1 MKIKKP
7 LALLSFEESL
17 LEEEA
22 KKARQSGYPKE
33 VISKT
38 KEIVLRRL
46 KDESRPPVKN
56 VSAFFQSILVRVLWN
71 LRETP
76 KSRENFRKIKN
87 RILLQSIKTE
97 MKKAGF
103 SEPEIT
109 EKIRKELRLDLG
121 LTESN

>member
-1 MKIKKP
+1 MSASKP

-46 KDESRPPVKN
+46 KDESRPQVKN
-56 VSAFFQSILVRVLWN
+56 VSAFFQSILVRVLWS
-71 LRETP
+71 LKETP

-87 RILLQSIKTE
+87 RILLQSIKRE

-103 SEPEIT
+103 SEREIT
-109 EKIRKELRLDLG
+109 EKIRKELHLDLS